1 MTYAKLMRRRAAL
14 TRTENGAAALNTT
27 GDSRLDFFSTVG
39 ALREADEKRIQVL
52 FAEAYKVDPLFTV
65 KTAFYARDI
74 REGLGER
81 KTFRTLLRYMAE
93 YHPEAILPNLDLVGV
108 FGRYDDLYCLIGT
121 TIEDEMWASMKK
133 QFEEDLQN
141 MNQGKAM
148 MT

>member
-1 MTYAKLMRRRAAL
+1 MYAKLMRRRAAL

-74 REGLGER
+74 REGLGEGYGTISVVDGYG
-81 KTFRTLLRYMAE
+81 TFGQAREVSYDIMGFDCNE
-93 YHPEAILPNLDLVGV
+93 PESRIL
-108 FGRYDDLYCLIGT
+108 FKH
-121 TIEDEMWASMKK
+121 IEESKV
-133 QFEEDLQN
+133 QRFEEMLDESL
-141 MNQGKAM
+141 
-148 MT
+148 